1 MLLSHTVLSE
11 LYKEKLVTSNEVKRM
26 RGEGGY
32 IHDRVVSVQCTKPPE
47 VLTRTADILSKFK
60 YTEIVR
66 KLTGW

>member
-1 MLLSHTVLSE
+1 MTG
-11 LYKEKLVTSNEVKRM
+11 NEVKRM

-47 VLTRTADILSKFK
+47 VLTRTADILNKFK